1 MCGIAGIVDFK
12 YQQAARYIGKMADTI
27 AHRGPDDEGFALF
40 QISTGEV
47 RTARGKDTPPELAY
61 LPAIGTLKEYACDAA
76 LAHRRLSILDLSPA
90 GHGPLTTAD
99 EQLWI
104 TYNGEVYNYIEL
116 RTELEKLGHV
126 FQSGTDTEVIVAA
139 YRQWGTDC
147 IPRFNGMF
155 SFGLWDRQKNRL
167 FCVRDRFGVKPF
179 YYYFKE
185 GYFAFASEIKALI
198 ANPEIPCCAN
208 PEKIYNYLVNG
219 AIVSDEDT
227 FFEDIHQLPGSHA
240 LTLDA
245 DGTFKI
251 WRYYDFE
258 YTTQFTGNHYEEQVE
273 AFREL
278 LTDSIRLRL
287 RSDVA
292 IGTSLSGGLD
302 SSSVVTLAN
311 KLLQEE
317 QGIRRDVIG
326 DQQRVFCAVYE
337 GEKFDEKS
345 YMETVIAET
354 GAQGNFTRPTAQKLW
369 QQLER
374 LVWHQDEPF
383 NSTAIFAQYCV
394 MELTR
399 QNGVTVL
406 LDGQGGDEV
415 LGGYHFYYGYYLA
428 NALRAGRFDRF
439 VSELRGAREIAHVP
453 WLPTLAIT
461 GYNLA
466 PSPLQNLGWKL
477 AGAKM
482 QSNKPISPELITPDF
497 RSNGSHQIKHN
508 AYPTLAQKLYDDVW
522 NTNLPALLRY
532 EDRNSMAFS
541 IEARVPFL
549 DYRLVEFAFS
559 TSADA
564 HIRDGWTKVLLRD
577 AMKGLLPEKIRMR
590 RDKEGYTTPQ
600 TRWLRE
606 LTPQINDLF
615 RQEVRSKKYL
625 SPAAIQKLQSP
636 DAHQISGLWR
646 LVNLEGWLRAFNL
659 Q

>member
-12 YQQAARYIGKMADTI
+12 YQRAAQHIGKMADTLS
-27 AHRGPDDEGFALF
+27 HRGPDDEGFSLF
-40 QISTGEV
+40 QISTGEF
-47 RTARGKDTPPELAY
+47 RAACGKDTPSELAY
-61 LPAIGTLKEYACDAA
+61 MPAISALKDYPCDAA

-90 GHGPLTTAD
+90 GHGPLTTTD
-99 EQLWI
+99 EQIWI

-116 RTELEKLGHV
+116 RVELEKFGHT

-155 SFGLWDRQKNRL
+155 SFGLWDRQQNRL
-167 FCVRDRFGVKPF
+167 FCVRDRFGIKPF
-179 YYYFKE
+179 YYFFRD
-185 GYFAFASEIKALI
+185 GYFAFASEIKALVT
-198 ANPEIPCCAN
+198 NPEIPCCAK

-227 FFEDIHQLPGSHA
+227 FFEGIHQLPGSHA
-240 LTLDA
+240 LTLNA
-245 DGTFKI
+245 EGELTI

-258 YTTQFTGNHYEEQVE
+258 YQTHFTGNNYQEQVE
-273 AFREL
+273 AFRDL

-302 SSSVVTLAN
+302 SSSVVMLAN

-326 DQQRVFCAVYE
+326 DQQRVFCAVYA
-337 GEKFDEKS
+337 GEKFDEKQ
-345 YMETVIAET
+345 YMDTVIAQT
-354 GAQGNFTRPTAQKLW
+354 GAQSNFTRPDAQKLW
-369 QQLER
+369 EHLER
-374 LVWHQDEPF
+374 LIWHQDEPF
-383 NSTAIFAQYCV
+383 SSTAIFAQYCV

-428 NALRAGRFDRF
+428 NALRAGRPDRF
-439 VSELRGAREIAHVP
+439 VKELRGARDVANAK

-466 PSPLQNLGWKL
+466 PALLQNMGWKL

-482 QSNKPISPELITPDF
+482 QSNKPISPEFIAPDF
-497 RSNGSHQIKHN
+497 RYNGVSQIKHN

-522 NTNLPALLRY
+522 STNLPALLRY

-564 HIRDGWTKVLLRD
+564 HIRNGWTKVLLRD
-577 AMKGLLPEKIRMR
+577 AMKGILPEKIRLR

-600 TRWLRE
+600 SRWLQE
-606 LTPQINDLF
+606 LTPQINTLF
-615 RQEVRSKKYL
+615 SQDVRSKNYL
-625 SPAAIQKLQSP
+625 SAEAIRKLQSP
-636 DAHQISGLWR
+636 DAYQISGLWR
-646 LVNLEGWLRAFNL
+646 LVNLEVWLRAFH
-659 Q
+659 

>member
-1 MCGIAGIVDFK
+1 MCGIAGIVDLK
-12 YQQAARYIGKMADTI
+12 THQAARHI
-27 AHRGPDDEGFALF
+27 AIMSDAIRHRGPDDEGFALF
-40 QISTGEV
+40 QIATGEFQS
-47 RTARGKDTPPELAY
+47 AGGKDTPSDLAH
-61 LPAIGTLKEYACDAA
+61 LPQIASLKNYPSEVA

-90 GHGPLTTAD
+90 GHGPLTSQD

-116 RTELEKLGHV
+116 RADLEKLGHT

-147 IPRFNGMF
+147 ISRFNGMF
-155 SFGLWDRQKNRL
+155 SFGLWDKQQNRL
-167 FCVRDRFGVKPF
+167 FCVRDRFGIKPF
-179 YYYFKE
+179 YYYFKDS
-185 GYFAFASEIKALI
+185 YFAFASEIKALV
-198 ANPEIPCCAN
+198 ANPEIPSCAN

-219 AIVSDEDT
+219 AIVSDENT

-245 DGTFKI
+245 DGNFKL
-251 WRYYDFE
+251 WRYYDFDYQTHFIGKNYQE
-258 YTTQFTGNHYEEQVE
+258 HVE
-273 AFREL
+273 AFRAL

-317 QGIRRDVIG
+317 QGVLREVIG

-337 GEKFDEKS
+337 GETFDEKQH
-345 YMETVIAET
+345 MDAVIQHT
-354 GAQGNFTRPTAQKLW
+354 GAQPNFTRPNSPKLW
-369 QQLER
+369 QHLER
-374 LVWHQDEPF
+374 LIWHQDEPF

-428 NALRAGRFDRF
+428 NAIKAGRIDRF
-439 VSELRGAREIAHVP
+439 IKEFQGARHIANAKL
-453 WLPTLAIT
+453 LPTLAIT

-466 PSPLQNLGWKL
+466 PKPLQNLGWKL

-482 QSNKPISPELITPDF
+482 QSNKPISPELIAPDF
-497 RSNGSHQIKHN
+497 HGTPQIKHH
-508 AYPTLAQKLYDDVW
+508 AYPALAQKLYDDVW

-559 TSADA
+559 MSADA
-564 HIRDGWTKVLLRD
+564 HIKDGWTKILLRD
-577 AMKGLLPEKIRMR
+577 AMKDLLPEKIRLR

-600 TRWLRE
+600 SRWLQE
-606 LTPQINDLF
+606 LTPQINAMF
-615 RQEVRSKKYL
+615 SENVRSKRYISANAVK
-625 SPAAIQKLQSP
+625 KLQSP

-659 Q
+659 N